1 MLNGLLLFI
10 LFGFESAPTGRL
22 LSYSIK
28 DNSTITLSGS
38 SNVNSFECTINS
50 NLTNGYL
57 SVNADKENGAVNF
70 HNALLKINVSS
81 FDCKNPIMSRDL
93 QKTLRADKYPLIEA
107 ELITA
112 TPFLVNSKPNAS
124 RGKIKTSV
132 AITISGKCRIIDLV
146 VEWQM
151 ISATEYRFVG
161 SKQLLM
167 SDFDIA
173 APSAAFGLIKV
184 NNDIVINFDFTIQT
198 SPSEKSYQ
206 SLSEL
211 LSK

>member
-1 MLNGLLLFI
+1 MLSSLILFI
-10 LFGFESAPTGRL
+10 LFSLESAPTGSL
-22 LSYSIK
+22 LTYSIK

-70 HNALLKINVSS
+70 KNAFLKINVSS

-112 TPFLVNSKPNAS
+112 TTFAGKSKPNAS
-124 RGKIKTSV
+124 RGRIKTSV
-132 AITISGKCRIIDLV
+132 AITISGKCRIVDLV
-146 VEWQM
+146 VDWQM
-151 ISATEYRFVG
+151 ISATEYRFIG

-167 SDFDIA
+167 SDFEIT
-173 APSAAFGLIKV
+173 APSTAFGLIKV

-198 SPSEKSYQ
+198 SPSEKSFQ

>member
-1 MLNGLLLFI
+1 MLSSLLLFI
-10 LFGFESAPTGRL
+10 LFGFESAPTGSL

-28 DNSTITLSGS
+28 ENSTITLSGS
-38 SNVNSFECTINS
+38 SNVNSFECSINS
-50 NLTNGYL
+50 NVTNGYL
-57 SVNADKENGAVNF
+57 LVNADKDNGAVNF
-70 HNALLKINVSS
+70 KNAFIKINVSS

-93 QKTLRADKYPLIEA
+93 QKTLRADKYPIIDA

-112 TPFLVNSKPNAS
+112 TPFQANSKPYAS
-124 RGKIKTSV
+124 RGRIKTSV
-132 AITISGKCRIIDLV
+132 AITISGKCRIVDLV
-146 VEWQM
+146 VDWQM
-151 ISATEYRFVG
+151 ISASEYRFIG

-206 SLSEL
+206 SISEL